1 MIPKI
6 YECLGKDQLRPV
18 FSYAF
23 ITKKKTVA
31 TDAHVLIAYDTTEL
45 FDKEFVNALPEDGIL
60 LDVDALKDMSKKDVG
75 FIGLS
80 DKIIVIHFVKG
91 GNKTS
96 YFDFK
101 TQEQVATFLNWE
113 VVIPEKSSEEPLTC
127 IGVNAK
133 HLIRVQNAMGPDCE
147 GLKCFFTGLD
157 RAIIVEPV
165 NSIYKSVTAIV
176 MPIEIKQ

>member
-23 ITKKKTVA
+23 VTKKKTVA

-45 FDKEFVNALPEDGIL
+45 FDEEFVQALPEGGIL
-60 LDVDALKDMSKKDVG
+60 LDAYVLKDISKKDVQ

-80 DKIIVIHFVKG
+80 DKIIVTHLIKG
-91 GNKTS
+91 ELKTS

-101 TQEQVATFLNWE
+101 TQEQVATFPNWE
-113 VVIPEKSSEEPLTC
+113 MVIPEKSSEEPLTY
-127 IGVNAK
+127 IGINAK

-157 RAIIVEPV
+157 RAIIVEPT